1 MLTFSQ
7 SKEVQFVYIS
17 VHKHPYLKLMASM
30 ETKYLKGLDG
40 TYSQNRRQGYSY
52 RGNKKLGDKV
62 PIRATHSANPSH
74 SSTGR
79 ELNLSKI
86 DESGGQESENVC
98 QKTQGWWE
106 GGGGLWVWG
115 GPRKN
120 GGGTFFLEIEG
131 GHIIFK
137 YFLKILMMQHT
148 KKISMYLSFLC

>member
-30 ETKYLKGLDG
+30 ETKYLKELDG

-62 PIRATHSANPSH
+62 PIRATHTANPSH

-86 DESGGQESENVC
+86 DGNGGQESENFC
-98 QKTQGWWE
+98 QETKGWGRGVEDFGCGVDQGMME
-106 GGGGLWVWG
+106 VGD
-115 GPRKN
+115 
-120 GGGTFFLEIEG
+120 FFQKSRVAILYSN
-131 GHIIFK
+131 IF
-137 YFLKILMMQHT
+137 
-148 KKISMYLSFLC
+148 